1 MHVGPFQCQYT
12 PQSQTVVST
21 ASLIILSACSA
32 AESMYCIVYGAGV
45 FLSLTLSNV
54 ISLHLEEVT
63 LVIIVRDF
71 FRDALIAC
79 LEIVNQL

>member
-1 MHVGPFQCQYT
+1 MVLH
-12 PQSQTVVST
+12 
-21 ASLIILSACSA
+21 
-32 AESMYCIVYGAGV
+32 CIWSRC
-45 FLSLTLSNV
+45 LPISNI

-79 LEIVNQL
+79 LEIVNQF